1 MENAVARDLIA
12 RMLGVIE
19 HRGPDDGGHY
29 IEPGVGLGMRRL
41 AIIDL
46 ATGRQPISNEDGS
59 IWIVFNGEIYN
70 YRELRELLL
79 ARGHKLRTRTDTETI
94 AHLYEDE
101 GERCVERLR
110 GMFAFAIWDR
120 RERRL
125 FLARDRVGKKPLHY
139 ALAGGTLVFG
149 SEIKSLLQHPGV
161 KREINLQAIS
171 DFLSFGYV
179 PDPSTAFAGVFKLP
193 PGHTLTFKDGL
204 INTRRYWDFDY
215 SRDPGGREP
224 ELREEDYIERLREL
238 IAESV
243 RVRLESEVPLGAF
256 LSGGIDSSVV
266 VAMMA
271 RQMGRPV
278 KTFSIGFSDAD
289 FDELRYARIAA
300 RHFGADHHEFVVTP
314 DVCRLVEE
322 IVWHH
327 DEPFAD
333 VSSVPT
339 YVVSKMAREHVTVA
353 LSGDGGDEV
362 FAGYERYVVDR
373 RRRRYERIPAFLRPA
388 LLRASQALPQGAYGK
403 RFLRNIALEP
413 AARYVDS
420 VTYFDRDSQL
430 NLFSEDA
437 RRALAGYDPARRF
450 ERTFAASAARSR
462 LERLLYLDS
471 KTYLPGD
478 ILVKVDRMSMAN
490 SLETRS
496 PLLDHRLIEFAQ
508 TIPASLKLRGLETK
522 YILKRAAAGLIPE
535 EIINRP
541 KQGFDV
547 PIRLWF
553 NRELRELLDDT
564 LNDRR
569 LRERGDFNHRAA
581 LAILD
586 EHRRGVRD
594 NSRRLWGLL
603 TLELWRRAFIDRQP
617 EMRFTGA
624 KSAELDHLA
633 ENAAATVPIEMMK
646 SSLDIGVT
654 GEELPETRPREPVKT
669 KKTRLKKPRVLH
681 LITSFEVGG
690 TERQAVELLKR
701 IDRRRF
707 DVGLAALRLEGPLYQ
722 EVAPILPRVPQFP
735 LTSFYNANAAKQL
748 MRLCGWMIRERADIL
763 HAHDF
768 YAGLLGAAAAR
779 LASVR
784 VIACQRHMR
793 LSDRRVHEW
802 GTRLTHRLAHRVL
815 VNSEAIRDHLLAGDY
830 IAPEKIVV
838 IHNGL
843 SAAVE
848 RAILESGGRAKR
860 RAALLRELN
869 LDGGAKLIGLV
880 ARLQLVKGHRY
891 FIEAAGRIAAVEP
904 KAHFLLVGDGAL
916 RREIEEQAARVGVND
931 RVHLLG
937 ARNDAALIAAGF
949 DVAVS
954 ASLSEGLPNAVM
966 EAMAAG
972 APVVATAVGG
982 TTELVIDDATGFLA
996 PPADADALARRIL
1009 DALQNPEWSARMA
1022 AQGRR
1027 RVLGLFSMRRM
1038 VESVEELYD
1047 EIYELKRTHRNW
1059 YRNNHGERQQFS
1071 V

>member
-1 MENAVARDLIA
+1 MSGPELTENAAARDQIA

-19 HRGPDDGGHY
+19 HRGPDDEGHY
-29 IEPGVGLGMRRL
+29 IEPGIAMGMRRL
-41 AIIDL
+41 SIIDL

-70 YRELRELLL
+70 HRELRETLL
-79 ARGHKLRTRTDTETI
+79 ARGHKLRTRSDTETI

-110 GMFAFAIWDR
+110 GMFAFAIWDS

-139 ALAGGTLVFG
+139 ALAGRTLVFG

-161 KREINLQAIS
+161 KREVNLRAIS
-171 DFLSFGYV
+171 DYLSFGYV
-179 PDPSTAFAGVFKLP
+179 PDPATAFDGVYKLP
-193 PGHTLTFKDGL
+193 PGHTLTFKDGV

-215 SRDPGGREP
+215 SGDLGGRDLREP
-224 ELREEDYIERLREL
+224 EAREEDYVERLREL

-271 RQMGRPV
+271 REMKV
-278 KTFSIGFSDAD
+278 KTFSIGFSDSG

-362 FAGYERYVVDR
+362 FGGYERYVVDR
-373 RRRRYERIPAFLRPA
+373 RRQRYERIPAFLRRG
-388 LLRASQALPQGAYGK
+388 LLRASQPLPRGAYGK

-420 VTYFDRDSQL
+420 VTYFDRDAQF

-437 RRALAGYDPARRF
+437 SRALAGYDPAERF
-450 ERTFAASAARSR
+450 ERTFAAPASRSR

-490 SLETRS
+490 SLETRA

-522 YILKRAAAGLIPE
+522 YILKRAAAGLIPD

-547 PIRLWF
+547 PIRRWF
-553 NRELRELLDDT
+553 NLELREMLDDT
-564 LNDRR
+564 LRSAR
-569 LRERGDFNHRAA
+569 ARERGDFNHRAV

-594 NSRRLWGLL
+594 HARHLWSLL
-603 TLELWRRAFIDRQP
+603 VLELWRRAFIDRRP
-617 EMRFTGA
+617 ETQFAGA
-624 KSAELDHLA
+624 KRVGLDRLTGT
-633 ENAAATVPIEMMK
+633 AATV
-646 SSLDIGVT
+646 
-654 GEELPETRPREPVKT
+654 
-669 KKTRLKKPRVLH
+669 
-681 LITSFEVGG
+681 GG
-690 TERQAVELLKR
+690 
-701 IDRRRF
+701 
-707 DVGLAALRLEGPLYQ
+707 
-722 EVAPILPRVPQFP
+722 
-735 LTSFYNANAAKQL
+735 
-748 MRLCGWMIRERADIL
+748 
-763 HAHDF
+763 
-768 YAGLLGAAAAR
+768 
-779 LASVR
+779 
-784 VIACQRHMR
+784 
-793 LSDRRVHEW
+793 
-802 GTRLTHRLAHRVL
+802 
-815 VNSEAIRDHLLAGDY
+815 
-830 IAPEKIVV
+830 
-838 IHNGL
+838 
-843 SAAVE
+843 
-848 RAILESGGRAKR
+848 
-860 RAALLRELN
+860 
-869 LDGGAKLIGLV
+869 
-880 ARLQLVKGHRY
+880 
-891 FIEAAGRIAAVEP
+891 
-904 KAHFLLVGDGAL
+904 
-916 RREIEEQAARVGVND
+916 
-931 RVHLLG
+931 
-937 ARNDAALIAAGF
+937 
-949 DVAVS
+949 
-954 ASLSEGLPNAVM
+954 
-966 EAMAAG
+966 
-972 APVVATAVGG
+972 
-982 TTELVIDDATGFLA
+982 
-996 PPADADALARRIL
+996 
-1009 DALQNPEWSARMA
+1009 
-1022 AQGRR
+1022 
-1027 RVLGLFSMRRM
+1027 
-1038 VESVEELYD
+1038 
-1047 EIYELKRTHRNW
+1047 
-1059 YRNNHGERQQFS
+1059 
-1071 V
+1071 